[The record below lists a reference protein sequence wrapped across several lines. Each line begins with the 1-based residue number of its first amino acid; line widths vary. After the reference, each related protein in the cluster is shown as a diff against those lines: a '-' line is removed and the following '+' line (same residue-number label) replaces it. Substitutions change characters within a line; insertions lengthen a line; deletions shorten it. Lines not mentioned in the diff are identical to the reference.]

1 MEARSIALGSEL
13 IGRRL
18 TLRLHDPGGG
28 YRDLVGILETMN
40 TIRKRDGEVV
50 AFNPDQIAIVHQI
63 AEVQHRA
70 GKGAPLSLRIAE
82 LEELS
87 TRTWPPH
94 HIDAVGR
101 WRCRVSNG
109 ATYRA
114 NSVLITGAPPFGEP
128 GLDLDEA
135 IAALDSI
142 YSDAGLPTVF
152 QLTLPTYQ
160 EFNDYLTARGWSE
173 KLGAAFLI
181 NDLEVS
187 FDIQELAL
195 EKKVEITDES
205 EPSEAFLTLHDDH
218 PLRPIMMAYPARYM
232 ALTHSGE
239 IIATA
244 RVAVSGSWAVITRL
258 IVAQNHR
265 KKGLAQL
272 LMLACM
278 NSAIKNGATKMCL
291 QVDQSNPD
299 AQSLYAKL
307 GFRFHHAYH
316 YIQRTESSECPC

>member
-1 MEARSIALGSEL
+1 MEARSIALGPEL

-18 TLRLHDPGGG
+18 TLRLHDPAGG
-28 YRDLVGILETMN
+28 YRDLVGILETM
-40 TIRKRDGEVV
+40 TTMRKRDGEVV
-50 AFNPDQIAIVHQI
+50 AFNPDQIAIVHPI
-63 AEVQHRA
+63 AEVEHRA

-94 HIDAVGR
+94 RIEMVGQ

-128 GLDLDEA
+128 GVDLDEA
-135 IAALDSI
+135 IAAVDSI
-142 YSDAGLPTVF
+142 YRNAGLPTVF

-181 NDLEVS
+181 NDLEAT
-187 FDIQELAL
+187 FEIQELAR
-195 EKKVEITDES
+195 EKKVEITDEN
-205 EPSEAFLTLHDDH
+205 EPSDAFLALHDDH
-218 PLRPIMMAYPARYM
+218 ALLPIMMAYPARYI
-232 ALTHSGE
+232 ALTHNQE

-244 RVAVSGSWAVITRL
+244 RVAVSESWAVVTRL
-258 IVAQNHR
+258 IVAENHR
-265 KKGLAQL
+265 KQGLARL
-272 LMLACM
+272 LMLVCM
-278 NSAIKNGATKMCL
+278 NSAIENGASKMCL

-316 YIQRTESSECPC
+316 YIQRAESNECPC

>member
-1 MEARSIALGSEL
+1 MEARSIALDPEL

-18 TLRLHDPGGG
+18 TLRLHDPAGG
-28 YRDLVGILETMN
+28 YRDLVGILETM
-40 TIRKRDGEVV
+40 TTMRKRDGEVV
-50 AFNPDQIAIVHQI
+50 AFNPDQIAIVHPI
-63 AEVQHRA
+63 AEVEHRA

-94 HIDAVGR
+94 RIEMVGQ

-128 GLDLDEA
+128 GVDLDEA
-135 IAALDSI
+135 IAAVDSI
-142 YSDAGLPTVF
+142 YRNAGLPTVF

-181 NDLEVS
+181 NDLEAT
-187 FDIQELAL
+187 FEIQELAR
-195 EKKVEITDES
+195 EKKVEITDEN
-205 EPSEAFLTLHDDH
+205 EPSDAFLALHDDH
-218 PLRPIMMAYPARYM
+218 ALLPIMMAYPARYI
-232 ALTHSGE
+232 ALTHNQE

-244 RVAVSGSWAVITRL
+244 RVAVSESWAVVTRL
-258 IVAQNHR
+258 IVAENHR
-265 KKGLAQL
+265 KQGLARL
-272 LMLACM
+272 LMLVCM
-278 NSAIKNGATKMCL
+278 NSAIENGASKMCL

-307 GFRFHHAYH
+307 GFRFHHTYH
-316 YIQRTESSECPC
+316 YIQRAESNECPC